1 MEVLTALA
9 AGVVAALL
17 PVLNI
22 EVYLVGA
29 AVLVGDTGL
38 VAMALAAAVG
48 QTAGKL
54 AHYGAARGAL
64 DIPWLK
70 RRTERPKRAW
80 AGRVEGWRRKAE
92 ERPWWAA
99 GLLAASSLVSVPPLM
114 VVCVFAG
121 TVRMRVDVFCA
132 VTASTRFVRFLVVV
146 FAPGAL
152 TWVYGL
158 WPG

>member
-9 AGVVAALL
+9 AGAVAALVPL
-17 PVLNI
+17 LNI
-22 EVYLVGA
+22 ELYLLGA
-29 AVLVGDTGL
+29 AVVVGDAGL
-38 VAMALAAAVG
+38 VAMAAAAAVG

-54 AHYGAARGAL
+54 AYYGAARGAL
-64 DIPWLK
+64 DVGWLK
-70 RRTERPKRAW
+70 RRTERPKGRW
-80 AGRVEGWRRKAE
+80 GERVEGWRRKGE

-99 GLLAASSLVSVPPLM
+99 GLLGLSSLVSVPPLM

-132 VTASTRFVRFLVVV
+132 VTASTRFARFLLVVY
-146 FAPGAL
+146 APGAL
-152 TWVYGL
+152 SWAHSL